1 MSQNQQELAAV
12 QGESQDQ
19 LAAELREQDQDRL
32 VPVTEAIRYRK
43 RAQAAERQVEELAE
57 QLRTSELAQGDME
70 QRVSE
75 SNLECELTRHLVK
88 AGATDIEVALLLAK
102 HELKAGD
109 SDKPPEIN
117 ALVGSL
123 RREKPYLFGDS
134 SEEAA
139 PAVAAPTAGVR
150 ARKSAGASNLPRLA
164 QRAAQSGSRKDIQ
177 EYLRMRRSVRR

>member
-19 LAAELREQDQDRL
+19 LTAELPEQDQDRL

-57 QLRTSELAQGDME
+57 QLKISEQAHGDME
-70 QRVSE
+70 QQVSE
-75 SNLECELTRHLVK
+75 ANLECDLTQHLVK

-102 HELKAGD
+102 HQMKAPD
-109 SDKPPEIN
+109 NDKPREVR
-117 ALVGSL
+117 ALVESL
-123 RREKPYLFGDS
+123 RQAKPYLFGDS
-134 SEEAA
+134 GEEAA

-150 ARKSAGASNLPRLA
+150 GRKSAGASSLPRLA